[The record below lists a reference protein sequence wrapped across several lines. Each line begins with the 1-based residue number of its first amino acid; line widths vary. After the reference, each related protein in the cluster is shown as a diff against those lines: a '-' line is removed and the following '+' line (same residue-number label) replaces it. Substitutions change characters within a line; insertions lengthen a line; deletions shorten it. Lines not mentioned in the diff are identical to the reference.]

1 MQAQLT
7 KLNEQSIES
16 KLDIIEKI
24 EVIDIKDSL
33 LMDGSDMGKSHVT
46 TTRMTQSNIRQ
57 STVQPVIES
66 VEPDEDLLQIVHLQ
80 ALELEKH
87 EDVFKSEHSHKSDPV
102 VLDQSEEEEEGNGL
116 SNFL

>member
-7 KLNEQSIES
+7 KLNEQSVES

-33 LMDGSDMGKSHVT
+33 LMDGSDMSKSHVT
-46 TTRMTQSNIRQ
+46 TTRMTQSNFKTA
-57 STVQPVIES
+57 SFQPVVQS

-80 ALELEKH
+80 ALEIEKH
-87 EDVFKSEHSHKSDPV
+87 EDERKSSSHKSSKSA
-102 VLDQSEEEEEGNGL
+102 QSLGQSGDDL
-116 SNFL
+116 SNYL